1 MGLLDNYTGIG
12 MCPRPKWAHQI
23 FMRRLIINTATELP
37 ESKFEVLT
45 EATLTDDWDDKA
57 PDFVV
62 FDKAEMY
69 PLMMVE
75 ITTHRELLKIK
86 RKCDNLAVRFPEIE
100 CWAFDYEEEKLYY
113 FDIPNRHWE
122 FVDDNFHSDFL
133 QLPMI
138 EYFYAH
144 D

>member
-1 MGLLDNYTGIG
+1 MGLLDNYTGVG

-23 FMRRLIINTATELP
+23 FMDNLLFNLKLELP
-37 ESKFEVLT
+37 KTFLPLT

-57 PDFVV
+57 PDLVV
-62 FDKAEMY
+62 FGRADMY

>member
-1 MGLLDNYTGIG
+1 MACALDQ
-12 MCPRPKWAHQI
+12 KI
-23 FMRRLIINTATELP
+23 FMDNLLFNLKLELP
-37 ESKFEVLT
+37 KTFLPLT

-62 FDKAEMY
+62 FDKADMY

-100 CWAFDYEEEKLYY
+100 CWAFDYEEEKLYH

-122 FVDDNFHSDFL
+122 FVDDNFRSNFL

-138 EYFYAH
+138 EYFYEH
-144 D
+144 N

>member
-1 MGLLDNYTGIG
+1 MGLLDNYTGVG

-23 FMRRLIINTATELP
+23 FMDNLLFNLKLELP
-37 ESKFEVLT
+37 KTFLPLT

-57 PDFVV
+57 PDLVV
-62 FDKAEMY
+62 FGRADMY

-100 CWAFDYEEEKLYY
+100 CWAFDYEEEKLYF
-113 FDIPNRHWE
+113 FDISNRHWE
-122 FVDDNFHSDFL
+122 LVDDNFHSNFL

-138 EYFYAH
+138 EYFYEH

>member
-23 FMRRLIINTATELP
+23 FMDNLLFNLKLELP
-37 ESKFEVLT
+37 KTFLPLT

-57 PDFVV
+57 PDLVV
-62 FDKAEMY
+62 FDRADMY

-75 ITTHRELLKIK
+75 ITTHHELLKIK

-100 CWAFDYEEEKLYY
+100 CWAFDYEEEKLYF
-113 FDIPNRHWE
+113 FDISNRHWE
-122 FVDDNFHSDFL
+122 LVDDNFHSDFL

-138 EYFYAH
+138 EYFYEH

>member
-23 FMRRLIINTATELP
+23 IMNNLHINVANEL
-37 ESKFEVLT
+37 SKKFWVLT

-57 PDFVV
+57 PDLVV
-62 FDKAEMY
+62 FDKIDMY

-100 CWAFDYEEEKLYY
+100 CWAFDYEEEKLYH

-122 FVDDNFHSDFL
+122 LVDDNFRSDFL

-138 EYFYAH
+138 EYFYEH

>member
-1 MGLLDNYTGIG
+1 MGLLDNYTGVG

-23 FMRRLIINTATELP
+23 FMNNLLFNLKLELP
-37 ESKFEVLT
+37 KTFLPLT
-45 EATLTDDWDDKA
+45 ESTLTDDWDDKA
-57 PDFVV
+57 PDLVV
-62 FDKAEMY
+62 FDRADMY

-122 FVDDNFHSDFL
+122 LVDDNFRSNFL

-138 EYFYAH
+138 EYFYEH

>member
-23 FMRRLIINTATELP
+23 FMDNLLFNLKLELP
-37 ESKFEVLT
+37 KTFLPLT

-57 PDFVV
+57 PDLVV
-62 FDKAEMY
+62 FDRADMY

-122 FVDDNFHSDFL
+122 LVDDNFHSDFL

-144 D
+144 N

>member
-23 FMRRLIINTATELP
+23 FMDNLLFNLKLELP
-37 ESKFEVLT
+37 KTFLPLT
-45 EATLTDDWDDKA
+45 ESTLTDDWDDKA
-57 PDFVV
+57 PDLVV
-62 FDKAEMY
+62 FDRADMY

-122 FVDDNFHSDFL
+122 LVDDNFRSNFL

-138 EYFYAH
+138 EYFYEH
-144 D
+144 N